1 MSFSPKPNSKLT
13 FSTPTQSKLLFHDE
27 VLLTIRASIFF
38 FFFHYRLTKWAKG
51 ERAFHFWLNTFFVDK
66 EIEGS
71 LAHDLTVSNPIADQ
85 VGGSHQHHASGSS
98 EDSSAEDVP
107 LRLSSTTSNGGSHH
121 HANHNNHNH
130 VHHVQHDP
138 VDLGNNFQKQ
148 VSTSDDHLLRQVR
161 VLQFCLALL
170 VRFRFSPRKLDGYF
184 F

>member
-1 MSFSPKPNSKLT
+1 M
-13 FSTPTQSKLLFHDE
+13 
-27 VLLTIRASIFF
+27 
-38 FFFHYRLTKWAKG
+38 
-51 ERAFHFWLNTFFVDK
+51 DK

-121 HANHNNHNH
+121 HHANHNNHNH
-130 VHHVQHDP
+130 VHHVQHDS
-138 VDLGNNFQKQ
+138 VELGNNFQKQ

-161 VLQFCLALL
+161 VLQFCLWPYEYVFDAAPG
-170 VRFRFSPRKLDGYF
+170 S
-184 F
+184 

>member
-1 MSFSPKPNSKLT
+1 M
-13 FSTPTQSKLLFHDE
+13 
-27 VLLTIRASIFF
+27 
-38 FFFHYRLTKWAKG
+38 
-51 ERAFHFWLNTFFVDK
+51 DK

-121 HANHNNHNH
+121 HHANHNNHNH
-130 VHHVQHDP
+130 VHHVQHDS
-138 VDLGNNFQKQ
+138 VELGNNFQKQ

-170 VRFRFSPRKLDGYF
+170 AIVAVIRKFTLKTLFDMRSVPLFYF
-184 F
+184 LRPAVILANRALVK